1 MRASGAASG
10 VSASA
15 LRFAPVAA
23 PWGAL
28 PATGAGPPANDF
40 QSVTGF
46 VICGFHRAS
55 RLFPGSSAV
64 EQPAVNRLVAGSNP
78 ARGAN
83 SRSCSDQR
91 ARRFFDATD
100 CTVLIYRT
108 KLSATGR
115 RTVVFVGRRSVI
127 WAGRRSVGCTGRW
140 SVIWTG
146 RWSVGWAG
154 RRSVIWAGRRSVI
167 SVLDREDRPVVK
179 ASSGTGFVSKSS
191 RRQWRHKRRGCRL

>member
-83 SRSCSDQR
+83 KIKDLCQRLEVNSSVRYSIGTQRFLRSPSRAQIALGD
-91 ARRFFDATD
+91 
-100 CTVLIYRT
+100 
-108 KLSATGR
+108 
-115 RTVVFVGRRSVI
+115 
-127 WAGRRSVGCTGRW
+127 
-140 SVIWTG
+140 
-146 RWSVGWAG
+146 
-154 RRSVIWAGRRSVI
+154 
-167 SVLDREDRPVVK
+167 E
-179 ASSGTGFVSKSS
+179 
-191 RRQWRHKRRGCRL
+191 